1 MLLLWWCVWW
11 AGLLPVLDSECSRG
25 AVANDA
31 SLVATYNKAFK
42 SHAHYS
48 VCGPATAWRKSNDSH
63 R

>member
-1 MLLLWWCVWW
+1 M
-11 AGLLPVLDSECSRG
+11 LDSECSRG